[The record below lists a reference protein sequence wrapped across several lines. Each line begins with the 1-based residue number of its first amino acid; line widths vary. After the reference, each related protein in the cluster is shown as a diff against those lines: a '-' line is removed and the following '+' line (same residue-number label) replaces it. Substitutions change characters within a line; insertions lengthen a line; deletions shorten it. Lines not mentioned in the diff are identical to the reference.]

1 MFSPDFAREGMADP
15 SGVNKR
21 KDRVGVR
28 GGAGGGGITDKKKHG
43 DGQLCLY
50 FWLFFF

>member
-28 GGAGGGGITDKKKHG
+28 GGAGGGRDNRQKEA
-43 DGQLCLY
+43 
-50 FWLFFF
+50 W